1 MTIVFVLYLY
11 IFISKNQ
18 SKVPEVRFWGQSIP
32 ISGSSVRPRVITP
45 HFRKCVNADLVL
57 LQLQGIRIMNYIDDW
72 LILAQS
78 HQLAVR
84 HRYVVLAHIKELGLR
99 LNAKECAFSTTED
112 HFPWHGMGLNV
123 DAGAAVSG
131 TYRVHPV
138 SSSVVFWGWGAA
150 SLLSS
155 FQNADQEKHNLLCP
169 VQALDAY
176 VHRAALWR

>member
-57 LQLQGIRIMNYIDDW
+57 LQLQGIRIMNYIDVW

-84 HRYVVLAHIKELGLR
+84 HRYVVLAHMKQLGLW
-99 LNAKECAFSTTED
+99 LNAKECAFSTLSPMVWDSTSMQVQLSPAHIESILSVP
-112 HFPWHGMGLNV
+112 PWYFEAEVLQAFCPPFRMRTRK
-123 DAGAAVSG
+123 G
-131 TYRVHPV
+131 TICFAQCRH
-138 SSSVVFWGWGAA
+138 
-150 SLLSS
+150 
-155 FQNADQEKHNLLCP
+155 
-169 VQALDAY
+169 
-176 VHRAALWR
+176 